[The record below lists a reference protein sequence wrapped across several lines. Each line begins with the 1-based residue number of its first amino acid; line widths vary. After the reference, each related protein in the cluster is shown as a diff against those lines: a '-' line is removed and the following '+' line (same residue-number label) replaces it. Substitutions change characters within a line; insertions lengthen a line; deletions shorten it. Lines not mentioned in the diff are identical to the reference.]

1 MDALNLQRLYW
12 ALTQWVISLNKLMVK
27 FGINSDQ
34 TFQVLRLEL
43 GLFRFDL
50 DLVKLGTELNQRKL
64 VPCDLHFVCFNIAI

>member
-1 MDALNLQRLYW
+1 
-12 ALTQWVISLNKLMVK
+12 MVK